1 MGEYEAVFL
10 PRFWECV
17 ARYPDLRPRVE
28 KFVRRL
34 LADPYQAGSSHALT
48 VKGGQDRRGK
58 RGAHLSRNF
67 VLVFMVCEECMN
79 RGYRAKGYNRCD
91 PCPEQPLRR
100 VIFLAF
106 GTHKEAY
113 GHTWGG

>member
-1 MGEYEAVFL
+1 
-10 PRFWECV
+10 
-17 ARYPDLRPRVE
+17 
-28 KFVRRL
+28 
-34 LADPYQAGSSHALT
+34 
-48 VKGGQDRRGK
+48 
-58 RGAHLSRNF
+58 
-67 VLVFMVCEECMN
+67 MN
-79 RGYRAKGYNRCD
+79 LGYRAKGYNRCD